1 MTHGR
6 GADSGT
12 TDQPRTVRSIC
23 RPGVTLHVDEELF
36 DFHITA
42 SPEHTSENLAWV
54 LQAAEA
60 LGLSLL
66 DQDECEPEVL
76 PDDSIRLY
84 LKCIA

>member
-6 GADSGT
+6 GVDSGT
-12 TDQPRTVRSIC
+12 VKEKASVLLIC
-23 RPGVTLHVDEELF
+23 RPGITLHVDEELF

-42 SPEHTSENLAWV
+42 APDHSSEHLAEV
-54 LQAAEA
+54 LEAATT

-66 DQDECEPEVL
+66 DLDECEPDVL

-84 LKCIA
+84 LKSIA

>member
-6 GADSGT
+6 GVDSET
-12 TDQPRTVRSIC
+12 VEKPRIPRLVC
-23 RPGVTLHVDEELF
+23 RPGVTLYVDEEQF

-42 SPEHTSENLAWV
+42 SPDHTTENLSAV
-54 LQAAEA
+54 LRAAEA
-60 LGLSLL
+60 LNLSLL

-84 LKCIA
+84 LKSIA

>member
-6 GADSGT
+6 GADFGT
-12 TDQPRTVRSIC
+12 VDQPRTARQIC
-23 RPGVTLHVDEELF
+23 RPGVTLYVNEEQL

-42 SPEHTSENLAWV
+42 SPDHTTENLTAV
-54 LQAAEA
+54 LRAAED

-84 LKCIA
+84 LKSIA